1 MATSLKVIL
10 AATAV
15 AVLASPVMAQSLILR
30 ARDPIPE
37 AAVTAGNN
45 QVVESTKAQ
54 PSPAHA
60 QAAVRSHSRKK
71 TD

>member
-37 AAVTAGNN
+37 AAVTASNN
-45 QVVESTKAQ
+45 QVVESTK

>member
-10 AATAV
+10 AASAV
-15 AVLASPVMAQSLILR
+15 AVLASPVMAQSLIMR
-30 ARDPIPE
+30 ARDQIPE
-37 AAVTAGNN
+37 AAVTVGSS
-45 QVVESTKAQ
+45 QVESTKGQ
-54 PSPAHA
+54 SLPAHG